1 MLRIYLSQFFLL
13 LTLLFAN
20 TVQAEASF
28 SRVFIFGDSLS
39 DTGNLAAAAGMPLP
53 VPYDEKRVSN
63 GPVAVETLAI
73 KLGHT
78 AEASEYTI
86 FVPEVG
92 SNYAVASA
100 KASGD
105 RLQDLGNQVLGFQL
119 NHGYI
124 APSDALYVVMIGGND
139 IRSVRDEADINK
151 AETIVKEAAI
161 SVFNAIKSLALT
173 GARSFLLINAPNIE
187 LIPETRIIAEMSSDP
202 DMIKRSRK
210 MSNLYRQSL
219 HEMTQSFEEAND
231 VQISEFD
238 LFKFF
243 SKLIHKSDEYGFI
256 NSSDACFS
264 TVTLSFHPDCNY
276 GFNADQFVFF
286 DEIHPTTRTHTL
298 FGEAFYEAL
307 ITQIK

>member
-1 MLRIYLSQFFLL
+1 MLRIYLSQFLLL
-13 LTLLFAN
+13 LTLLLTSA
-20 TVQAEASF
+20 TQAETSF
-28 SRVFIFGDSLS
+28 SQIYIFGDSLS
-39 DTGNLAAAAGMPLP
+39 DTGNLAAFIGQPLP
-53 VPYDEKRVSN
+53 PPYVNNRVSN

-78 AEASEYTI
+78 AEASQYTI

-105 RLQDLGNQVLGFQL
+105 RLQDLSSQVLGFNF
-119 NHGYI
+119 NHGYN

-139 IRSVRDEADINK
+139 IRSTRSLTDIDAAK
-151 AETIVKEAAI
+151 TIVQEAAI
-161 SVFNAIKSLALT
+161 SVFNAIQNLSLM
-173 GARSFLLINAPNIE
+173 GARSFLLINAPNVG
-187 LIPETRIIAEMSSDP
+187 LIPETRIAAEVNNDP
-202 DMIKRSRK
+202 GIIKRSRK
-210 MSNLYRQSL
+210 MSNLYRQTL
-219 HEMTQSFEEAND
+219 HKMAKSFEKAND

-243 SKLIHKSDEYGFI
+243 NKLVKKSDKYGFI

-264 TVTLSFHPDCNY
+264 TVTLSFHPDCHF
-276 GFNADQFVFF
+276 GLNADQFVFF

-298 FGEAFYEAL
+298 IGEASYEAL
-307 ITQIK
+307 IK